1 MILLQICF
9 SYLATVGFAVTLNIP
24 RSALNVC
31 GLIGVLGW
39 MTYKFLYL
47 GHTGM
52 ILANL
57 GAALVIGVGSVI
69 AARLKHKPMILF
81 NVPSLVPLV
90 PGGQAYRAVYYF
102 AFKNDELALRFLVEA
117 GMIAGALAMGFFLS
131 ELLAQVY
138 FKFSAKKRA

>member
-1 MILLQICF
+1 
-9 SYLATVGFAVTLNIP
+9 
-24 RSALNVC
+24 
-31 GLIGVLGW
+31 

-52 ILANL
+52 VLANL
-57 GAALVIGVGSVI
+57 VAAVVIGICSVI
-69 AARLKHKPMILF
+69 AARIKQKPMILF

-117 GMIAGALAMGFFLS
+117 GMIAGALAMGFFLA

-138 FKFSAKKRA
+138 FKFSDQKRA